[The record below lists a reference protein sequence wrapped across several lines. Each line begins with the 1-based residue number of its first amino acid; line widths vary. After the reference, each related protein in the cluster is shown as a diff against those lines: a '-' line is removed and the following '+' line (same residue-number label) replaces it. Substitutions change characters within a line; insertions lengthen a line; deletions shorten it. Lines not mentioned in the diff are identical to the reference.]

1 MEPVRANC
9 QNLQRRLHD
18 LQAEIERLR
27 RQLDEATRARK
38 RQAGPFAEE
47 QPTDQPK
54 KPVRKPGKDYGPKA
68 HRQPP
73 RPEQI
78 DEVHEAHLPDACP
91 GCGGCLDETHVA
103 QQFQVEIPRQPIHRQ
118 FNIHVG
124 RCRQCQRRVQGRHPL
139 QTSDALGAAAAQLG
153 PDAQAAVVELNK
165 QGGLSHGK
173 VTRCLES
180 LFGIPLSRGGSVHT
194 VLRAAARCEPVY
206 ATIRQAVGQSDWVVP
221 DETGWRV
228 GGHGAWLHA
237 LVGPEATAYVIDP
250 TRSGAVAEAILG
262 IDYGGTL
269 IHDGWSPY
277 DKFQEAQY
285 QQCLN
290 HLLRRADGMTA
301 TAMRGVVRFPR
312 RVAGLL
318 RAGLDLRDR
327 HAAGEVSGHG
337 LAVARGRL
345 ENQLADLIFPPKSNA
360 ANERLAQ
367 HLWAHRDD
375 RSTFLRQPGLDAT
388 TWRAE
393 LAIRFGVILRKIW
406 GGSRTLAGAR
416 AQAVLMSVWRT
427 CWQQG
432 RSALDYLSQILRGTQ
447 SQDCAASGL
456 NVRLADSA
464 VAL

>member
-1 MEPVRANC
+1 MESVRCANC
-9 QNLQRRLHD
+9 QSLQRQVRD
-18 LQAEIERLR
+18 LQTENERLR
-27 RQLDEATRARK
+27 RQLDEATRAGK
-38 RQAGPFAEE
+38 RQAASFTKG
-47 QPTDQPK
+47 QPAAHPK
-54 KPVRKPGKDYGPKA
+54 KPGRKPGPDYGPKA

-73 RPEQI
+73 KPEQI
-78 DEVHEAHLPDACP
+78 DEVHEAPLPEVCP
-91 GCGGCLDETHVA
+91 DCGGPLDETHVA
-103 QQFQVEIPRQPIHRQ
+103 QQFLVEIPRKPIHRQ

-124 RCRQCQRRVQGRHPL
+124 RCRRCHRRVQGRHPL

-173 VTRCLES
+173 VTRCLGS

-206 ATIRQAVGQSDWVVP
+206 EAIRQTVGQSDWVVP

-228 GGHGAWLHA
+228 GGPPAWLHT

-262 IDYGGTL
+262 LDYDGTL

-277 DKFQEAQY
+277 DRFEDARH

-290 HLLRRADGMTA
+290 HLLRRADEMAATA
-301 TAMRGVVRFPR
+301 TRGAVCFPR
-312 RVAGLL
+312 RVAELL

-327 HAAGEVSGHG
+327 YAAGEISHHG

-345 ENQLADLIFPPKSNA
+345 ENQLTDLILPPKTNA

-367 HLWAHRDD
+367 HLWNHRDELF
-375 RSTFLRQPGLDAT
+375 TFLRQPGLDAT
-388 TWRAE
+388 NWRAE
-393 LAIRFGVILRKIW
+393 LAIRFGVILRKVW
-406 GGSRTLAGAR
+406 GGSRTWVGAR
-416 AQAVLMSVWRT
+416 AQSVLMSVWRT

-432 RSALDYLSQILRGTQ
+432 RSALDFLSQLLRGRPVV
-447 SQDCAASGL
+447 L
-456 NVRLADSA
+456 VLPP
-464 VAL
+464 

>member
-1 MEPVRANC
+1 MQPVSCAGC
-9 QNLQRRLHD
+9 QALQRRLRD
-18 LQAEIERLR
+18 LQAENDRLR
-27 RQLDEATRARK
+27 RLLDEATRAGK
-38 RQAGPFAEE
+38 RQAAPFAKG
-47 QPTDQPK
+47 QPAAQPK
-54 KPVRKPGKDYGPKA
+54 KPGRKPGKDYGTKA

-73 RPEQI
+73 TPDQI
-78 DEVHEAHLPDACP
+78 DEVHEAPLPDRCP
-91 GCGGCLDETHVA
+91 ECGGPLYETHVA
-103 QQFQVEIPRQPIHRQ
+103 QQFQVEIPRKPIHRQ

-124 RCRQCQRRVQGRHPL
+124 QCQQCHRRAQGRHPL
-139 QTSDALGAAAAQLG
+139 QTSDALGTAAAQLG

-194 VLRAAARCEPVY
+194 VLQAATRCEPVY
-206 ATIRQAVGQSDWVVP
+206 ESVRQTVGQSDWVVP

-228 GGHGAWLHA
+228 GGHAAWLHTI
-237 LVGPEATAYVIDP
+237 VGPGATAYVIDP

-262 IDYGGTL
+262 LDYDGTL

-277 DKFQEAQY
+277 DRFENARH

-290 HLLRRADGMTA
+290 HLLRRADEMAATA
-301 TAMRGVVRFPR
+301 TRGAVRFR
-312 RVAGLL
+312 RQVAELL

-327 HAAGEVSGHG
+327 HAAGEISRHG

-345 ENQLADLIFPPKSNA
+345 DSQLSDLVFPPKTNA

-375 RSTFLRQPGLDAT
+375 LFTFLRRPGLDAT
-388 TWRAE
+388 NWRAE
-393 LAIRFGVILRKIW
+393 LAIRFGVILRKVW
-406 GGSRTLAGAR
+406 GGSRTWAGAR
-416 AQAVLMSVWRT
+416 AQSVLMSVWRT

-432 RSALDYLSQILRGTQ
+432 RSALEFLSQLLKGQ
-447 SQDCAASGL
+447 LVAS
-456 NVRLADSA
+456 
-464 VAL
+464 ALPP